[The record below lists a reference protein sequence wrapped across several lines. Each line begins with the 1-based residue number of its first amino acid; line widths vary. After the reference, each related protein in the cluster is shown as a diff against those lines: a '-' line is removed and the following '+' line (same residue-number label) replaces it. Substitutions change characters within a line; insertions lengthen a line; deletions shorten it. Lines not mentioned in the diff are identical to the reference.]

1 MGPPDT
7 VPDFPIYDTYG
18 LSGVEAVPF
27 HLTIPCNWLQV
38 YENTQ
43 DPVHVLHLHAQA
55 TGVQFAQSNAVR
67 QLYDF
72 MATPLGMMNLQV
84 RRMGERVWVRT
95 VECMLPNANQTG
107 AIWEEAEAEKVFQ
120 RVGITRWVVP
130 VDDTNA
136 TILGWR
142 WFGRDVDPR
151 GQGDRARVG
160 FGAIDFMG
168 QGEPRDPEEVQRH
181 PGDYEAQVSQR
192 PIAVHALENLASSDR
207 GVAMLR
213 QLVRQGIR
221 RLARE
226 GRIDHPARADAIPTY
241 TQDSVLPMP
250 RGTGDDEVALMAFG
264 RALVAAILDR
274 EPIGPEAR
282 AAHIRA
288 MAARYWEKRQS

>member
-1 MGPPDT
+1 
-7 VPDFPIYDTYG
+7 
-18 LSGVEAVPF
+18 
-27 HLTIPCNWLQV
+27 
-38 YENTQ
+38 
-43 DPVHVLHLHAQA
+43 
-55 TGVQFAQSNAVR
+55 
-67 QLYDF
+67 
-72 MATPLGMMNLQV
+72 
-84 RRMGERVWVRT
+84 
-95 VECMLPNANQTG
+95 
-107 AIWEEAEAEKVFQ
+107 
-120 RVGITRWVVP
+120 
-130 VDDTNA
+130 
-136 TILGWR
+136 
-142 WFGRDVDPR
+142 
-151 GQGDRARVG
+151 
-160 FGAIDFMG
+160 
-168 QGEPRDPEEVQRH
+168 
-181 PGDYEAQVSQR
+181 VSQR